1 MIGFNHLGTM
11 GRFGNQMF
19 QYATLKGI
27 ARNRGFDF
35 CIPPE
40 LGTSRQQHN
49 YGLFDAYEMSG
60 VSNVQFLNNGH
71 APVVRER
78 FFHFDEELFKLCPD
92 HVSIL
97 GFFQTEKYFKH
108 IETEIR
114 KDFTFRDN
122 WLKPCQEFMSQF
134 EGEEIGFVHI
144 RRGDPTLDDNGFKWA
159 YTECSDQHP
168 PQPISYYEK
177 ALKKFP
183 EDMKFLVFSD
193 SIDWCKEQE
202 IFKSD
207 RFMFSEPEDK
217 FSDGSFM
224 PYIDVCL
231 MSLCSHAIIPN
242 SSLSWWGAWLQKN
255 PNKKIISPKMW
266 FGPAYHFHD
275 TKDLI
280 PEEWERI

>member
-1 MIGFNHLGTM
+1 
-11 GRFGNQMF
+11 
-19 QYATLKGI
+19 
-27 ARNRGFDF
+27 
-35 CIPPE
+35 
-40 LGTSRQQHN
+40 
-49 YGLFDAYEMSG
+49 MSG

-168 PQPISYYEK
+168 PQPISYYEE

-231 MSLCSHAIIPN
+231 MSLCFHAIIPN